1 MDRAAL
7 REAVADAARRLNLL
21 GINQGTSGNVS
32 ARAGKDVLITPTGV
46 AYDAITAADIVAM
59 DLDGG
64 HEGPLAPSSEWR
76 IHRDIL
82 AARPDAGAVV
92 HAHPPF
98 CTALA
103 AHRRGIPPFH
113 YMVAKAGGS
122 RIDCAAYATYG
133 TQALSDNVM
142 AALGGRRACL
152 MANHGMVALG
162 ADPPAALALAVEV
175 EALAAQYLRALHLGE
190 PALLSEEEM
199 LRVLEKFETYGRQ
212 PGAEPGQDPEA

>member
-1 MDRAAL
+1 MNEATL
-7 REAVADAARRLNLL
+7 REAVVATARRLNAL

-32 ARAGKDVLITPTGV
+32 ARADARILITPTGV
-46 AYDAITAADIVAM
+46 PYDAMTPEDIVSIGM
-59 DLDGG
+59 DGAHDADL
-64 HEGPLAPSSEWR
+64 LPSSEWR

-82 AARPDAGAVV
+82 AARPEEGAVV

-98 CTALA
+98 ATALA

-122 RIDCAAYATYG
+122 RIECAAYATYG
-133 TQALSDNVM
+133 TQALSDNVL

-162 ADPPAALALAVEV
+162 PDPAAALALAIEV
-175 EALAAQYLRALHLGE
+175 ETLAAQYLRALTLGE
-190 PALLSEEEM
+190 PALLSEDEM
-199 LRVLEKFETYGRQ
+199 LRVLERFETYGAQ
-212 PGAEPGQDPEA
+212 PGRDPGAGDER

>member
-1 MDRAAL
+1 MDEAAL
-7 REAVADAARRLNLL
+7 REAVVAVARRLNEL

-32 ARAGKDVLITPTGV
+32 ARAGERILITPTGLP
-46 AYDAITAADIVAM
+46 YDAMTPADIVAFG
-59 DLDGG
+59 LDGA
-64 HEGPLAPSSEWR
+64 HEGGLLPSSEWR

-92 HAHPPF
+92 HAHSPF

-122 RIDCAAYATYG
+122 RIECAAYATYG
-133 TQALSDNVM
+133 TQVLSDNVL

-162 ADPPAALALAVEV
+162 ADPAAALALAIEV
-175 EALAAQYLRALHLGE
+175 EALAAQYLRALTLGE
-190 PALLSEEEM
+190 PALLSEDEM
-199 LRVLEKFETYGRQ
+199 LRVLEKFETYGAQ
-212 PGAEPGQDPEA
+212 PGGTSGTDGST